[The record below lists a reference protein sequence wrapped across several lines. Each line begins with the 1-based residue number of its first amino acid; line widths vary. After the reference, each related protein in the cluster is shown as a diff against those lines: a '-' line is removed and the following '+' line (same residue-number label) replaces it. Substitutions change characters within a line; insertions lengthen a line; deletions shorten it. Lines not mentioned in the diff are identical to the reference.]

1 MNFSYFDYIENEENS
16 FSIKEC
22 EWVTFLGDKN
32 TYILNNLMFR
42 TPNDFLTIN
51 SSKVTN
57 KTIDKYRK
65 LIAFS
70 SFSMFDVFL
79 GETVKDELAY
89 GLESLATSKPE
100 MVERIENLGRRFKFL
115 PFMESSPKSLG
126 ASSKAKLSIARALIT
141 KPKILV
147 LDNILSVLD
156 VNDFKIVIEA
166 LKEFVDNGGLI
177 LNFTSEIEETIL
189 GTKIIITDTDKI
201 IISGTTLSVL
211 NEEKIMKRLG
221 YSLPFIVLLNK
232 YLKDYGL
239 VDFYTF
245 SYERLVGEI
254 WK

>member
-1 MNFSYFDYIENEENS
+1 MNFSYFDYIESEENT
-16 FSIKEC
+16 FGAKEC
-22 EWVTFLGDKN
+22 EWITFLGDRN
-32 TYILNNLMFR
+32 NIILDNLMFKE
-42 TPNDFLTIN
+42 NNNYITIN

-65 LIAFS
+65 LIGFS
-70 SFSMFDVFL
+70 SFSMINVFL

-100 MVERIENLGRRFKFL
+100 MIERIEGLGRKFKFIPL
-115 PFMESSPKSLG
+115 MEKSPKSLS
-126 ASSKAKLSIARALIT
+126 ASKKAKLSIARALIT

-156 VNDFKIVIEA
+156 PNDLELVVSS
-166 LKEFVDNGGLI
+166 LKEFADNGGII
-177 LNFTSEIEETIL
+177 LNFTNEIEETIL
-189 GTKIIITDTDKI
+189 GTKVIITDTDKI

-221 YSLPFIVLLNK
+221 YGLPFIVLLNK
-232 YLKDYGL
+232 YLKDYNL

-245 SYERLVGEI
+245 PYTRLVGEI